1 MKKQLILIFLSLFSV
16 FSFSQNAIL
25 SSTETDEDGNVIDQN
40 QELAIVSNA
49 VNNSQQN
56 TSQLQINSKSVYVTQ
71 IGDYNTVEAVVSAP
85 KYNVDLNQ
93 VGDNNLIDVKLK
105 ATKLIDYQVLQVG
118 DNNTVIDYNF
128 GNQKVINSSFNQ
140 IGDNLKIENYGS
152 NSISEKL
159 QINMTGQS
167 RTITINN
174 YK

>member
-1 MKKQLILIFLSLFSV
+1 MKKQLILILLTLFTV

-40 QELAIVSNA
+40 QELAIVSNV
-49 VNNSQQN
+49 VNSNQQN
-56 TSQLQINSKSVYVTQ
+56 GSQLQLSSKNVYVTQ
-71 IGDYNTVEAVVSAP
+71 IGDYNTIEAVVSAP

-105 ATKLIDYQVLQVG
+105 ATKFINYEVLQVG
-118 DNNTVIDYNF
+118 NDNKVIDYNF
-128 GNQKVINSSFNQ
+128 GTQKVINSSFNQ

-174 YK
+174 YN